1 MLSAKNEE
9 IPEIDDGMLWI
20 TLCLHQNAMNRE
32 GPRGR
37 ASSGYHN
44 GGWRRRF
51 SRVLSRWPWSLACHH
66 FLHGRAW
73 HPPAITCHGTSTGRG
88 GLLCCAAQ
96 SLLSHRTL
104 AVAERCEG
112 VRRRCRN

>member
-37 ASSGYHN
+37 ASSGYQN
-44 GGWRRRF
+44 GGWCRRF
-51 SRVLSRWPWSLACHH
+51 SRVLSRWPGSLACHH
-66 FLHGRAW
+66 FLHGLRPQLHAMARRLAAAAIMLQPNLYYRAGSS
-73 HPPAITCHGTSTGRG
+73 P
-88 GLLCCAAQ
+88 LLNAAK
-96 SLLSHRTL
+96 
-104 AVAERCEG
+104 VFVDDAETA
-112 VRRRCRN
+112 